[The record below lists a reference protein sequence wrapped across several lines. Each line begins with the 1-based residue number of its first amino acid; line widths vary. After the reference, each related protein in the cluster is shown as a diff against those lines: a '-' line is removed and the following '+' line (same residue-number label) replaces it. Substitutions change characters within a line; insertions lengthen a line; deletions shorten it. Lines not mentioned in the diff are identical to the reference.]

1 MAKKNTGPR
10 LSFEV
15 FPPNSQGGVDKLTDT
30 LDELK
35 NLDPSFI
42 SVTCSNHKLNYEKTT
57 IDLAKYV
64 HDKLKCSTMVH
75 MPAAYVT
82 KKQVSRILDQ
92 LEAMNIN
99 QVLALRGDIIDG
111 YVPEKDFRYASDL
124 TRFIKQ
130 EKPNFQV
137 SGACYPEVHP
147 DSDNRIDD
155 IKHLKAKVD
164 AGCGQLISQ
173 LFYDNEQFYHFQEE
187 CAIADINV
195 PILAGIMP
203 IINRKQALHVIEN
216 CSAHLP
222 KKFVAILEKYQD
234 NPVALK
240 EAGMA
245 YAIDQIV
252 DLVTNDVD
260 GIHLY
265 TINKSDT
272 ARHIYDNTISLFAQ
286 PTDNLTRS

>member
-1 MAKKNTGPR
+1 MTEKNTGPR

-15 FPPNSQGGVDKLTDT
+15 FPPNSKVGVDKLTST

-35 NLDPSFI
+35 DLDPSFI
-42 SVTCSNHKLNYEKTT
+42 SVTCSNHKLDYEKTT

-64 HDKLKCSTMVH
+64 HDTLKCPTMVH

-82 KKQVSRILDQ
+82 KGEVSRILDK
-92 LEAMNIN
+92 LEKMNIN

-111 YVPEKDFRYASDL
+111 FTPEKDFKYASDL
-124 TRFIKQ
+124 TDFIKKQ
-130 EKPNFQV
+130 KPNFQV

-147 DSDNRIDD
+147 ESKNRIDD
-155 IKHLKAKVD
+155 VRHLKMKVD
-164 AGCGQLISQ
+164 SGCDQLITQ
-173 LFYDNEQFYHFQEE
+173 LFYDNNQFYRFQEE
-187 CAIADINV
+187 CAIAGINV

-203 IINRKQALHVIEN
+203 IVNRKQALHVVQN
-216 CSAHLP
+216 CSASLP
-222 KKFVAILEKYQD
+222 KKFVAILDKYKD

-240 EAGMA
+240 EAGIA

-265 TINKSDT
+265 TMNKSDT
-272 ARHIYDNTISLFAQ
+272 AKHIYQNTSSLF
-286 PTDNLTRS
+286 NLSTTVQI

>member
-1 MAKKNTGPR
+1 MLKTKTGPR

-15 FPPNSQGGVDKLTDT
+15 FPPNSQVGVENLINT
-30 LDELK
+30 LDSLK
-35 NLDPSFI
+35 DLDPSFI
-42 SVTCSNHKLNYEKTT
+42 SVTCSNHKLDYEKTT
-57 IDLAKYV
+57 IELASYV
-64 HDKLKCSTMVH
+64 HDTLKCSTMVH

-82 KKQVSRILDQ
+82 KKEVSRILDQ
-92 LEAMNIN
+92 LEVMNID

-111 YVPEKDFRYASDL
+111 FQPESDFHYASDL
-124 TRFIKQ
+124 TTFIKQ
-130 EKPNFQV
+130 EKTNFTV

-147 DSDNRIDD
+147 DSKNRIDD
-155 IKHLKAKVD
+155 VKHLKQKVD
-164 AGCGQLISQ
+164 SGCDQLITQ
-173 LFYDNEQFYHFQEE
+173 LFYDNEQFYRFQEE

-203 IINRKQALHVIEN
+203 IVNRKQALHVIKN
-216 CSAHLP
+216 CAASLP
-222 KKFVAILEKYQD
+222 KKFLAILDKYQD

-240 EAGMA
+240 EAGIA

-265 TINKSDT
+265 TMNKSDT
-272 ARHIYDNTISLFAQ
+272 ARHIYENTASLFDLD
-286 PTDNLTRS
+286 TIKK

>member
-1 MAKKNTGPR
+1 MADTTKKPT

-15 FPPNSQGGVDKLTDT
+15 FPPNSEVGVEKLTNT
-30 LDELK
+30 LNQLK
-35 NLDPSFI
+35 DLRPEFI
-42 SVTCSNHKLNYEKTT
+42 SVTCSNHKADYEKTT

-64 HDKLKCSTMVH
+64 HNELKLPTMVH
-75 MPAAYVT
+75 MPAAYVN
-82 KKQVSRILDQ
+82 KEQVSRILDQ
-92 LEAMNIN
+92 LDELDIH

-111 YVPEKDFRYASDL
+111 FVPEKDFKYASDL

-130 EKPNFQV
+130 QKPNFEV

-147 DSDNRIDD
+147 ESANRIAD
-155 IKHLKAKVD
+155 IKHLKEKVD
-164 AGCGQLISQ
+164 AGCDQLITQ
-173 LFYDNEQFYHFQEE
+173 LFYDNEQFYRFQEE

-203 IINRKQALHVIEN
+203 IINRKQALHVLEN

-222 KKFVAILEKYQD
+222 KKFLAILDKYKD

-240 EAGMA
+240 DAGIA

-252 DLVTNDVD
+252 DLATNDVD
-260 GIHLY
+260 GVHIY
-265 TINKSDT
+265 TMNSAST
-272 ARHIYDNTISLFAQ
+272 AKHIYDNTSAFFQFDTIK
-286 PTDNLTRS
+286 